1 MFTGLV
7 EGVGRVQKAVRS
19 GGDMVLTVAPLFVMD
34 RVQIG
39 ESLCVNGA
47 CLTVTRERAGALDMD
62 VSAETFSRSTLG
74 GIRPGSR
81 VNLERALRLSDRLG
95 GHLVAGHV
103 DGVGRIARKEPRR
116 DSWVLG
122 IEIDPALSR
131 YVIEKGSIA
140 VDGVSLTVNHCRDG
154 YFEVNVI
161 PQTGRETTLLEV
173 GPDERVN
180 IETDLI
186 GKYVEK
192 LLFREDSPR
201 EERRPSSLSI
211 DTLREH
217 GFIRS

>member
-19 GGDMVLTVAPLFVMD
+19 GGDMVLTVAPPFAAD
-34 RVQIG
+34 RVRIG
-39 ESLCVNGA
+39 DSLCVNGA
-47 CLTVTRERAGALDMD
+47 CLTVTRGRAGSLEMD
-62 VSAETFSRSTLG
+62 VSAETVSRSTLG
-74 GIRPGSR
+74 SFRAGTP

-103 DGVGRIARKEPRR
+103 DGVGRIARREPRR
-116 DSWVLG
+116 GSWLLG

-131 YVIEKGSIA
+131 YIIEKGSVA
-140 VDGVSLTVNHCRDG
+140 VDGVSLTVNHCREG

-161 PQTGRETTLLEV
+161 PQTGRATTLLEV

-192 LLFREDSPR
+192 LLSREDPPR
-201 EERRPSSLSI
+201 EERRPSSISI
-211 DTLREH
+211 ETLHEH